1 MSATRSTSLLAER
14 YWDFFHEEL
23 LSAEEKEA
31 NKESIKEFCVDG
43 QVQKGF
49 WKRAVDAVFMSVIR
63 QTREIGSSKLAGLMT
78 FRLKTTGSVR
88 PKYWRNPATKIWYE
102 LPEKPARKTAFVKPT
117 KKFKRLL
124 N

>member
-1 MSATRSTSLLAER
+1 MPQRKINGVVVKFPSHIQNAHILTGHPQ
-14 YWDFFHEEL
+14 WF
-23 LSAEEKEA
+23 
-31 NKESIKEFCVDG
+31 I
-43 QVQKGF
+43 
-49 WKRAVDAVFMSVIR
+49 KRAVDAVFMSVIR

-88 PKYWRNPATKIWYE
+88 PKYWRNPATKIWHE

-117 KKFKRLL
+117 KKFKSLL